1 MVTSEEHHFSL
12 HFFVGKRQVLLLF
25 SVMGRKR
32 QVSEASEQN
41 VKPDRPLGSSK
52 DFQGPSDKVN
62 NFT

>member
-1 MVTSEEHHFSL
+1 MAEFEKHHSSL
-12 HFFVGKRQVLLLF
+12 HFFVGKCQVLRLF